1 MILFKISDAARFV
14 TYADSTSIFLTDSN
28 PDDTR
33 IASNKEM
40 SLLKLWVD
48 INPLKINTNKTK
60 AISFAPVN
68 KLLSLS
74 VKLELDDNQI
84 EFVNAVTSLRV
95 MFSSHLG

>member
-48 INPLKINTNKTK
+48 INPLKINTKKTK
-60 AISFAPVN
+60 AISFAPVD

-74 VKLELDDNQI
+74 VKLELDGNEI
-84 EFVNAVTSLRV
+84 EFVNAVKSLRV
-95 MFSSHLG
+95 IFSSHLG